1 MHGKVLTDEET
12 GQRIVFTPN
21 GWVIKREKHENSSIV
36 VLSPQ
41 GDQIIVPTFEAESI
55 TKAISALV
63 EGKTRA
69 YVTVEEL
76 LKSKA

>member
-1 MHGKVLTDEET
+1 MYDTILTDEET

-21 GWVIKREKHENSSIV
+21 GWVIKREKHEHASVV

-55 TKAISALV
+55 AKAISTLA
-63 EGKTRA
+63 EGETRT
-69 YVTVEEL
+69 YVTVEEF
-76 LKSKA
+76 LKRKA

>member
-1 MHGKVLTDEET
+1 MYGKVLTDEET

-21 GWVIKREKHENSSIV
+21 GWVIKREKHEHASVV

-41 GDQIIVPTFEAESI
+41 GDQIIVPTFEAESVA
-55 TKAISALV
+55 KAISALAKG
-63 EGKTRA
+63 ENRTH
-69 YVTVEEL
+69 VTIEEF